1 MRRLVEN
8 NRRVI
13 HPRCE
18 RSERPFDDDLPHPPH
33 SDAPELNADIVA
45 LADMLIPVTTRE
57 SGHHRR
63 DYVLGGAG
71 VR

>member
-18 RSERPFDDDLPHPPH
+18 RSERPFDDDLPHPPQ
-33 SDAPELNADIVA
+33 SDAPELNADTVA
-45 LADMLIPVTTRE
+45 LADMLIPVTTPE

-63 DYVLGGAG
+63 DYVLSGAG

>member
-1 MRRLVEN
+1 MRRLVED

-13 HPRCE
+13 HSRCE
-18 RSERPFDDDLPHPPH
+18 RSERPFDDDLPHPPEF
-33 SDAPELNADIVA
+33 DAPELNEDTVA
-45 LADMLIPVTTRE
+45 LADMLIPVTPRE

-71 VR
+71 LR